1 MATNQPNPDA
11 GAKATA
17 QAKAALDEFRRRA
30 ASREGSV
37 FGHPGIT
44 LGPPFGPGAPPFPFP
59 RQPGMPGTSGP
70 GQLQPAANSLV
81 QSLGTMLRLGVDV
94 LNSGLQGFLNA
105 SGARFGGEH
114 GGHGHGGCGCE
125 SCCEQFAP
133 PHGGGCG
140 CGCGCGCDCM
150 PGVHNC
156 P

>member
-30 ASREGSV
+30 AAREGSV

-44 LGPPFGPGAPPFPFP
+44 LGPPFGAQFGPGASPFPFP
-59 RQPGMPGTSGP
+59 GQPGLQGTPGL
-70 GQLQPAANSLV
+70 GQVQPAANALFESLA
-81 QSLGTMLRLGVDV
+81 TMVRLGVDV
-94 LNSGLQGFLNA
+94 LNSGLQGFLGA

-114 GGHGHGGCGCE
+114 SGDGHCGCGCE
-125 SCCEQFAP
+125 SCCDQFAP

-140 CGCGCGCDCM
+140 CGCM